1 MRKRREFTQQ
11 EVEYV
16 TTFWNAGE
24 PAEDICRL
32 AGISKSTFDYHRQC
46 GAFTH
51 LPKRVKGTGRKRTGR
66 DCPESGMLFGMA
78 RDEIEA
84 RKADVQ
90 SKWTLHEEFHRRTG
104 IYIKETRA
112 TEYNPG
118 TDENRSHH
126 PRHRRTPSKINHAE
140 HDFKNYGLS

>member
-11 EVEYV
+11 EIECF
-16 TTFWNAGE
+16 TTFWNAGA

-32 AGISKSTFDYHRQC
+32 AGISKRTFDYHRQC

-51 LPKRVKGTGRKRTGR
+51 LPKRVKGSKRKRTGR
-66 DCPESGMLFGMA
+66 DCPENGMLFGMS
-78 RDEIEA
+78 RDEWEA

-90 SKWTLHEEFHRRTG
+90 RKWTLHEEFHRRTG

-112 TEYNPG
+112 PEYNPG

-126 PRHRRTPSKINHAE
+126 PRHRQNTKQDKPCRT
-140 HDFKNYGLS
+140 